1 MEKRIVIMLLLA
13 AVMLNGC
20 KPDSTAERPA
30 ADTMTTLDR
39 VAQTEDSVTQTE
51 DSEAVETAAENNAA
65 EEATAGEAA
74 GESSEQQKKS
84 EEGVTVIGEFA
95 RLSAEEGNWKGLT
108 TEEKLEDFDFL
119 YQTLK
124 ENYPYWNLAERTQN
138 IDLDEQYRITRE
150 KIAKSETDMQLFTN
164 IQGFVGACGGIGH
177 LQLLVENYA
186 DDYSNLDGIP
196 EEYLPLMQKISEAY
210 ANDTSA
216 AAYGKIEKLFQKA
229 WEKVQAYYEEQGM
242 SDLLQSGPDSME
254 QEGKAGGAILLDR
267 GETDNLLYGIIEEGK
282 TAYIKIRSFDMNYY
296 EEDRKIL
303 TGLYEKYSDYENV
316 IFDLTDNGG
325 GGMSYFDDLI
335 MAPNIDHTCSADTYQ
350 FVKNGSYNRKFMDF
364 SEYKP
369 VIEIPDLPRLNQED
383 LSGLDLFETD
393 TYKVEPSREKKA
405 LKGKLWML
413 VNEYVY
419 SSSEY
424 AAMFTKATGFA
435 TLVGRT
441 TGGDGIGSE
450 PLPIVLKNSGLIV
463 RYSPVYGTTP
473 DGTGSEEF
481 GTEPDILSP
490 EGESPLE
497 TCLKAIDKYSIT
509 EYAGSRKGE
518 EHYENFQRT

>member
-1 MEKRIVIMLLLA
+1 MKKRIVIMLLLA

-20 KPDSTAERPA
+20 KADSKAERPA
-30 ADTMTTLDR
+30 ADSVTALDS
-39 VAQTEDSVTQTE
+39 VAQTGDNKAEDKKAEES
-51 DSEAVETAAENNAA
+51 AVKESATKKNTAEETAV
-65 EEATAGEAA
+65 GESA
-74 GESSEQQKKS
+74 GESSGQPPET
-84 EEGVTVIGEFA
+84 EEGITVIGEFA

-138 IDLDEQYRITRE
+138 IDLEEQYRICRE
-150 KIAKSETDMQLFTN
+150 KIKNSETDMQLFTN
-164 IQGFVGACGGIGH
+164 IQGFVGPCGGIGH
-177 LQLLVENYA
+177 LQLVVENWA
-186 DDYSNLDGIP
+186 DDYSNLDGIS
-196 EEYLPLMQKISEAY
+196 EDLLPLMRKISDAY
-210 ANDTSA
+210 ANDTSV
-216 AAYGKIEKLFQKA
+216 AAYEKIEKSFQNA
-229 WEKVQAYYEEQGM
+229 WKKVEAYYEEQGM
-242 SDLLQSGPDSME
+242 SDLLQPDPGSMA
-254 QEGKAGGAILLDR
+254 QEDETGDTILLDS

-282 TAYIKIRSFDMNYY
+282 TAYIKIRFFDMDYY
-296 EEDRKIL
+296 EEDSKIL

-325 GGMSYFDDLI
+325 GGMPYFDDLI
-335 MAPNIDHTCSADTYQ
+335 MAPNIDHTCTADTYQ

-369 VIEIPDLPRLNQED
+369 VSEVPELPRLNQED
-383 LSGLDLFETD
+383 LSGLDLFVAD
-393 TYKVEPSREKKA
+393 TYKVEPSGEKKA

-413 VNEYVY
+413 VNENVY

-473 DGTGSEEF
+473 DGAGSEEF

-497 TCLKAIDKYSIT
+497 TCLKAI
-509 EYAGSRKGE
+509 G
-518 EHYENFQRT
+518 